1 MPAVSDARRVVVTG
15 HGMIT
20 PLGSNS
26 LETFQRASRGESGI
40 DFIRSFDTRGLPCR
54 IAGEVDDTY
63 LDGFDEP
70 GVRRLEKFASRGL
83 KLMMGAARE
92 AARQAQL
99 EKVADRESIGVA
111 IGSHGDKPSVEE
123 LKFLHR
129 FYDPLHGWDTTALL
143 GSGGYSPLSFF
154 RRKPDVAM
162 AILASAFACTGPN
175 LSVSSACA
183 AGAQAIGEAYRQI
196 REGRAKVM
204 MAGGCEANVNL
215 VGLLGFVALKALAER
230 YSDPQAASRPFDRT
244 RAGFVLSEGA
254 AVVILEELGHARSRN
269 AEILGEVLGYGDS
282 ADAYRITDMDPDATG
297 AFLAMRKA
305 LDDAGLRPEDVDYIN
320 AHGTSTVQ
328 NDTIETLAIKN
339 LLGARASAVPV
350 SSNKSMLGHTIS
362 AAGAIEFILTLLGMR
377 HAILLPTINY
387 RSPDPKCDLDYVP
400 NFARPKEQRVA
411 LSNSFG
417 FGGQNACLCL
427 GKFAD
432 G

>member
-1 MPAVSDARRVVVTG
+1 MQAAAFAHRVMITG
-15 HGMIT
+15 YGMIT
-20 PLGSNS
+20 PLGRNS
-26 LETFQRASRGESGI
+26 QETFQRAWRGESGI
-40 DFIRSFDTRGLPCR
+40 GIIRSFDTRGLPCR
-54 IAGEVDDTY
+54 IAGEIDDTY

-70 GVRRLEKFASRGL
+70 RVRRLEKFASRGL
-83 KLMMGAARE
+83 KLLMVASRE
-92 AARQAQL
+92 AARQAHL
-99 EKVADRESIGVA
+99 EKISDRGSIGVA
-111 IGSHGDKPSVEE
+111 IGSHGDKPSAED

-129 FYDPLHGWDTTALL
+129 FYDPRHGWDTTALL
-143 GSGGYSPLSFF
+143 GSGGYSHLAFF

-162 AILASAFACTGPN
+162 AIVASAFACTGPN

-215 VGLLGFVALKALAER
+215 VGLLGFVAIKALAER
-230 YSDPQAASRPFDRT
+230 YSDPQTASRPFDRT

-254 AVVILEELGHARSRN
+254 AVVVLEELGHARSRN

-305 LDDAGLRPEDVDYIN
+305 LDDAGLRPENVDYIN

-328 NDTIETLAIKN
+328 NDKVETLAIKS
-339 LLGARASAVPV
+339 LLGARARGVPV
-350 SSNKSMLGHTIS
+350 SSNKSMLGHTIA
-362 AAGAIEFILTLLGMR
+362 AAGAIECILTLLGIR
-377 HAILLPTINY
+377 HGILLPTVNY
-387 RSPDPKCDLDYVP
+387 RFPDPKCDLDYVP
-400 NFARPKEQRVA
+400 NFARSKEQRVV

-417 FGGQNACLCL
+417 FGGQNACLCV